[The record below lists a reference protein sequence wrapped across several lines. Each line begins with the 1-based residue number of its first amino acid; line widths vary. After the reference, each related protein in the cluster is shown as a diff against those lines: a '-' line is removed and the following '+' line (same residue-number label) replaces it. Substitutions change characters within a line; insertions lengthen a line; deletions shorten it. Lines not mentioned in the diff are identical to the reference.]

1 MRLGAILRQRCPR
14 CLRGAVFEGLLRTRA
29 ACPECGLAFDR
40 GQGYFLGA
48 MYYSYGISIGVGL
61 PVAVAGWLAGWGPGA
76 IGIAATA
83 AIALAAPL
91 SFRYSR
97 VLWLH
102 MDQAFDPR

>member
-1 MRLGAILRQRCPR
+1 MRFGAILRQRCPR
-14 CLRGAVFEGLLRTRA
+14 CLRGPVFEGLFRMRTV
-29 ACPECGLAFDR
+29 CPECGLAFDR
-40 GQGYFLGA
+40 GQGYFIGA
-48 MYYSYGISIGVGL
+48 MYYSYAISIGVGL
-61 PVAVAGWLAGWGPGA
+61 PVAVAGWLAGWGTGT

-83 AIALAAPL
+83 AIVVAAPL